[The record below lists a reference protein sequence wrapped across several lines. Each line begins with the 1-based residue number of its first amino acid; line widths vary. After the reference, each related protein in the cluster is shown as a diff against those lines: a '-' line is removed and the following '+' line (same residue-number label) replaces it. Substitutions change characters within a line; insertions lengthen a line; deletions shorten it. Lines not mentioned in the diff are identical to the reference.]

1 MRNLLLG
8 SAISVFGCGPTVFCV
23 ARGSRIS
30 VPGGGTRAVEDL
42 RVGDEVVVVDPVGRA
57 TAVSRLTAIVGSQRE
72 CGSLTFDTG
81 TLVVTPDHPL
91 FDPDAGGFYPAG
103 EWLLG
108 DRSRVLRLVDGA
120 LEVSRPSAHA
130 LFARMDQVFDLTVE
144 HEWHTFVADGVVVH
158 NKQPAY
164 ACASDD
170 GALVLQYRGQQV
182 VCACGVD
189 GGATP
194 NGLVECESGSLRAVC
209 RCGATLDAGSP

>member
-1 MRNLLLG
+1 MRTLLLG

-42 RVGDEVVVVDPVGRA
+42 RVGDEVIVVDPVGRA
-57 TAVSRLTAIVGSQRE
+57 TAVSRLTHIVGSKRE

-120 LEVSRPSAHA
+120 LEVSQPKAHA
-130 LFARMDQVFDLTVE
+130 LFSRMDDVFDLTVE

-170 GALVLQYRGQQV
+170 GSLLLQDRTDQV
-182 VCACGVD
+182 ACTCKPD
-189 GGATP
+189 GGPTTSGFVDCE
-194 NGLVECESGSLRAVC
+194 NGSRRAVC
-209 RCGATLDAGSP
+209 RCGAPDAGSP